1 MVAAQDQLQKAL
13 IGVGLAFALLLF
25 AVLLGSVQVLALMG
39 FLAVVWALTL
49 PQHAFIALTLG
60 SVMMNASL
68 LVPFVSGRP
77 FFWEASLLLSLSGL
91 PLMFA
96 MRRGAPDLGKR
107 LRCFRWTFIGLAIFL
122 VVITALIKVRG
133 FGLNVLGQ
141 GQVGG
146 RAYITQYL
154 GAFFPFLY
162 MAVPTNRPM
171 LVRIYV
177 VQCLMSATFIVSDLA
192 LAAGTGPLWFLLS
205 FFGLSTDSLAF
216 EMQSLEGG
224 IRRFQS
230 IAFITRD
237 LNYII
242 LCLYPATRSLTVGS
256 VLRGLLIFGLL
267 ALGALGGHRVSL
279 MILPAVMII
288 SGYAQRTLTV
298 GKIFLGI
305 AVVAAGLTVAYGT
318 ARQLP
323 FAAQR
328 MLSVLPGIEIDPI
341 AQLDA
346 DNTAIGRETMRRVA
360 FDIMPHFLVVGRGL
374 GFVPDVGGLY
384 MHNELDTYGIV
395 ERNLESGAFYSG
407 APSLLV
413 NLGIPGT
420 VGALLFLGSVTLVA
434 LKNLRFIRRHGCS
447 TSFERLASHVSALW
461 SVQVVIF
468 LTTTGDAGFLMTTFG
483 LLSGLV
489 IATHWHLVRRPE
501 EAEPSAV
508 VADPL
513 DIPAVPAGA

>member
-1 MVAAQDQLQKAL
+1 MVAAQDQLQKVL

-39 FLAVVWALTL
+39 FMAIVWALTL
-49 PQHAFIALTLG
+49 PQHAFLALILG

-77 FFWEASLLLSLSGL
+77 FFWEASLGLAISGL

-96 MRRGAPDLGKR
+96 MRKGAPDIGERIRYFK
-107 LRCFRWTFIGLAIFL
+107 WTFVGLALFL
-122 VVITALIKVRG
+122 VVIAALIRLRG

-141 GQVGG
+141 GQIGG
-146 RAYITQYL
+146 RAYITQFL
-154 GAFFPFLY
+154 GALFPFLY
-162 MAVPTNRPM
+162 IAVPTDRKL
-171 LVRIYV
+171 LVRLYV
-177 VQCLMSATFIVSDLA
+177 AQCLMSVTFVVSDIA

-242 LCLYPATRSLTVGS
+242 LCLYPATRGLTGGSLG
-256 VLRGLLIFGLL
+256 RALLILVLL
-267 ALGALGGHRVSL
+267 SAGALGGHRISL
-279 MILPAVMII
+279 LILPAVMIL
-288 SGYAQRTLTV
+288 SGYAQRTLTL

-305 AVVAAGLTVAYGT
+305 ALVAAGLSVAYGT

-323 FAAQR
+323 YAAQR
-328 MLSVLPGIEIDPI
+328 MISILPGIEVDPI
-341 AQLDA
+341 AQIDA

-360 FDIMPHFLVVGRGL
+360 MDVMPNFLLIGRGL
-374 GFVPDVGGLY
+374 GYVPDLGGLY
-384 MHNELDTYGIV
+384 VHNELDTYGIV

-413 NLGIPGT
+413 NLGIPGCIG
-420 VGALLFLGSVTLVA
+420 VFLYLGSVTLFA
-434 LKNLRFIRRHGCS
+434 LKNLRFIRRHGCDS
-447 TSFERLASHVSALW
+447 NFERVACHISALW
-461 SVQVVIF
+461 LVQLVIF

-489 IATHWHLVRRPE
+489 LATHWHLVRRPQAE
-501 EAEPSAV
+501 ETPEAA
-508 VADPL
+508 
-513 DIPAVPAGA
+513 